1 MFVLLESF
9 SDSMGGWRV
18 RDVLGQS
25 ILDLSDGLVEDLLT
39 WRHLE
44 GIISREEARR
54 KKKEDSDG
62 RSIDS

>member
-1 MFVLLESF
+1 
-9 SDSMGGWRV
+9 MGGWRV

-44 GIISREEARR
+44 GIISREESEKKR
-54 KKKEDSDG
+54 KKDSSG
-62 RSIDS
+62 PTIDS